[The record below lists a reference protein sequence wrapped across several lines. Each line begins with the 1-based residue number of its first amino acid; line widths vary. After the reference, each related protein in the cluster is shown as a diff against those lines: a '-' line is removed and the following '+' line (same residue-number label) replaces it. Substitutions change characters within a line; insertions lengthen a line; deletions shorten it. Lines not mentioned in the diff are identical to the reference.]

1 MVDKRAA
8 EGAEG
13 MRITQALAALVGL
26 AISAAVPGQTS
37 SRQTPTGKTLPS
49 ARWAIDY
56 GDKYCSLSRQAPD
69 PSFPDLTLRLI
80 PGHPVPELLILGAGW
95 NPDLVRRVVPVDLV
109 LEPGA
114 QRIKVTAV
122 PISVAGTKVRGF
134 GLDGLPMDFLESFA
148 TAQMLAVE
156 HGKQTVVAIPLTK
169 TDKALAA
176 LHGCNDDLLKAWG
189 VDVKA
194 MAALKT
200 EALPITPVN
209 SWFRADDFP
218 EAAIM
223 GATSGTVV
231 ARFVVSATGAISNC
245 EAVGSSGSKEL
256 DQQTCRSILTYG
268 HYQPAIGPSGATVAS
283 QIVVTVNWVVPRG

>member
-1 MVDKRAA
+1 
-8 EGAEG
+8 
-13 MRITQALAALVGL
+13 MRITQALAALAGL
-26 AISAAVPGQTS
+26 AISVSTQGQTG
-37 SRQTPTGKTLPS
+37 SRQTPLGKSPAA

-56 GDKYCSLSRQAPD
+56 GAKYCSLSRQANE

-80 PGHPVPELLILGAGW
+80 PGHSVPELLILGAGW

-122 PISVAGTKVRGF
+122 PISVAGTNVRGF

-148 TAQMLAVE
+148 TAQTLAVE

-169 TDKALAA
+169 TDRALAA

-218 EAAIM
+218 VAAVM

-231 ARFVVSATGAISNC
+231 ARFTVNASGGVSNC
-245 EAVGSSGSKEL
+245 EAVGSSGSKDL
-256 DQQTCRSILTYG
+256 DQQTCRSILAYG
-268 HYQPAIGPSGATVAS
+268 RYQPAIGPSGAAVAS
-283 QIVVTVNWVVPRG
+283 QIVVTVNWVAPRA